1 MKTYVL
7 WLVLITILLSCTS
20 PEKPSSPDAFLDQ
33 WHRDAATG
41 QFENY
46 FAAFESD
53 ASIFMGTDATE
64 RWTIAEFK
72 PWAKPYFEDGMA
84 WDFTP
89 FNRHLFY
96 AEKGNMLWFD
106 EELETP
112 NLGVCRGTGVM
123 EWKNGRW
130 RIHHYNLAIAIPN
143 DLLPTLV
150 PMLDSLK
157 TSK

>member
-1 MKTYVL
+1 M
-7 WLVLITILLSCTS
+7 
-20 PEKPSSPDAFLDQ
+20 
-33 WHRDAATG
+33 R
-41 QFENY
+41 
-46 FAAFESD
+46 
-53 ASIFMGTDATE
+53 
-64 RWTIAEFK
+64 
-72 PWAKPYFEDGMA
+72 
-84 WDFTP
+84 
-89 FNRHLFY
+89 
-96 AEKGNMLWFD
+96 WFD

-130 RIHHYNLAIAIPN
+130 RLHHYNLAIAIPN